1 LPVEPTGRAL
11 CLSLL
16 VYRTVLSCGAPA
28 GIQGDEALSVSE
40 QCPAQGRCPTGDNQD
55 EDGDDG
61 VRLKEGL
68 EARKAVQISQLEG
81 EEKG

>member
-1 LPVEPTGRAL
+1 MPAEPPGQAL

-16 VYRTVLSCGAPA
+16 AYRTVLSRGALA
-28 GIQGDEALSVSE
+28 GIQGDEALSVSK

-55 EDGDDG
+55 EDADHG
-61 VRLKEGL
+61 VRPKEGV
-68 EARKAVQISQLEG
+68 EARKAVQVSQLEG